1 MFDRQ
6 DFNTY
11 EKIFRDS
18 TYYWPVMIFVGFAP
32 AIILVV
38 LSTFGVRDNTFFFGR
53 VMICFLFGHP
63 VFLYAWSVFFLRE
76 FLKGW
81 IGPLFGG
88 VFLAVAMT
96 AANSA
101 LAFAG
106 CSSIGVF

>member
-18 TYYWPVMIFVGFAP
+18 TYYYPVMILVGFAP

-38 LSTFGVRDNTFFFGR
+38 LWAFGVRDNTFFFGW
-53 VMICFLFGHP
+53 VMICFLF
-63 VFLYAWSVFFLRE
+63 AWSVFFLRE